1 MRCKSL
7 GTKPKQEERRDNS
20 LNFLTK
26 LNSLKLL
33 PHWHRLP
40 KWAKSLEGQYKL
52 CSSINYVFL
61 KTESG
66 MQYIYP
72 TVNTWRKT
80 NYIEAQRLQ
89 KNDMPQR
96 HNKGRKTRNQA
107 IKGYQLNQAIKR
119 YQLTQ
124 LDQ

>member
-1 MRCKSL
+1 MRMRCKSL

-40 KWAKSLEGQYKL
+40 KWAKNLEGQYKL

-61 KTESG
+61 KIESG
-66 MQYIYP
+66 MQYVYP

-96 HNKGRKTRNQA
+96 HNKGRKNA
-107 IKGYQLNQAIKR
+107 IKQSKDTN
-119 YQLTQ
+119 
-124 LDQ
+124 

>member
-7 GTKPKQEERRDNS
+7 GTKPKQEEQRDNS

-40 KWAKSLEGQYKL
+40 KWAKNLEGQYKL

-61 KTESG
+61 KIESG

-72 TVNTWRKT
+72 TINTWRKT
-80 NYIEAQRLQ
+80 NYIEAQRLR

-96 HNKGRKTRNQA
+96 HNKREKKTRNQA
-107 IKGYQLNQAIKR
+107 IKGYQ
-119 YQLTQ
+119 
-124 LDQ
+124 